1 MCERLWIWCICL
13 ALLAGAGAV
22 YGQAA
27 APDTWLT
34 PLHHNFGRIP
44 RGQPAIA
51 RFELRNDGAH
61 PLLIDNVRT
70 PCGCTAVDWPE
81 APIAPRH
88 TATILVEYNAA
99 QSGYFYKAIKVFFRG
114 QRLSRRLSV
123 EGIVE

>member
-1 MCERLWIWCICL
+1 MYL

-44 RGQPAIA
+44 RGQPATVQ
-51 RFELRNDGAH
+51 FELRNDGAQ

-70 PCGCTAVDWPE
+70 PCGCTAVYWPE
-81 APIAPRH
+81 VPIPQGH
-88 TATILVEYNAA
+88 TAVIVVEYNAA
-99 QSGYFYKAIKVFFRG
+99 QSGYFHKPIKVFFRG
-114 QRLSRRLSV
+114 QRFSRRLSV
-123 EGIVE
+123 EGTVSE